1 MSTPEYCKDTGVIEP
16 EGAMVP
22 SRFEQMSVAQLVER
36 LDDEEAQARQEVVA
50 WREKIAEAEE
60 RLEQL
65 AAVRRTLA
73 RLQAKDE
80 VLGRNPVE
88 DLRAEDAARD
98 GCDPVDVLDHHAR
111 GSHEPATDEADRQD
125 PAESPHLQ
133 LVPPAGAFGG
143 VASGWPSLTGV
154 NRQVVIMLA
163 SAGRAMRAR
172 EVALALGE
180 PDVHK
185 RVEVVRTR
193 LKRLI
198 DKGWLVEHQRGQFS
212 IAEGLNGATLNGG
225 AADH

>member
-1 MSTPEYCKDTGVIEP
+1 
-16 EGAMVP
+16 
-22 SRFEQMSVAQLVER
+22 MSVAQLVER
-36 LDDEEAQARQEVVA
+36 LDDEEAQARQEVAA
-50 WREKIAEAEE
+50 WREMIAEAEE

-65 AAVRRTLA
+65 TAVRRTLA

-80 VLGRNPVE
+80 LSSRNPGE
-88 DLRAEDAARD
+88 DLRPENASD
-98 GCDPVDVLDHHAR
+98 GCDPVEVLDHHAR
-111 GSHEPATDEADRQD
+111 GSHEPVTGAADRQD

-133 LVPPAGAFGG
+133 PVPSAGFSAAALGTTPAE
-143 VASGWPSLTGV
+143 WPSLTGV

-163 SAGRAMRAR
+163 SAGRPMRAR

-198 DKGWLVEHQRGQFS
+198 GKGWLAEHQRGQFS
-212 IAEGLNGATLNGG
+212 IAEGLNGATLNGA

>member
-1 MSTPEYCKDTGVIEP
+1 
-16 EGAMVP
+16 
-22 SRFEQMSVAQLVER
+22 MSVAQLVER

-80 VLGRNPVE
+80 VSGRNPVE
-88 DLRAEDAARD
+88 DLRAKNAASD
-98 GCDPVDVLDHHAR
+98 GRDPVEVLDQNAP
-111 GSHEPATDEADRQD
+111 GSHEPVTGEAGRQS
-125 PAESPHLQ
+125 PAESRHLQ
-133 LVPPAGAFGG
+133 PVPSMGAPDTL
-143 VASGWPSLTGV
+143 AAAWPSLTGV

-163 SAGRAMRAR
+163 SAGRPMRAR
-172 EVALALGE
+172 EVAMALGE
-180 PDVHK
+180 PDIHK

-198 DKGWLVEHQRGQFS
+198 DKGWLAEHQRGQFS
-212 IAEGLNGATLNGG
+212 IAEGLDGVALNGA

>member
-1 MSTPEYCKDTGVIEP
+1 M
-16 EGAMVP
+16 
-22 SRFEQMSVAQLVER
+22 
-36 LDDEEAQARQEVVA
+36 A
-50 WREKIAEAEE
+50 WREKIVEAEE

-80 VLGRNPVE
+80 VSSRKPVE
-88 DLRAEDAARD
+88 DRRAENAASD
-98 GCDPVDVLDHHAR
+98 GCDPVEVLDHHAR
-111 GSHEPATDEADRQD
+111 GSHELVTGEADCQL
-125 PAESPHLQ
+125 PAKSPHLQ
-133 LVPPAGAFGG
+133 PVPPAGPSVEGFGT
-143 VASGWPSLTGV
+143 APAEWPSLTGV

-163 SAGRAMRAR
+163 SAGRPMRAR
-172 EVALALGE
+172 EVAVALGE

-198 DKGWLVEHQRGQFS
+198 GKGWLAEHQRGQFS
-212 IAEGLNGATLNGG
+212 IAEGLNGATQNGA